1 MLNNDSPLDA
11 VALYRAAADR
21 AVAVADAVR
30 PDQLRFP
37 TPCTEW
43 TVQQVIDHLVGG
55 TDYLLSAATGR
66 EVGQRE
72 HATTAADYRRGV
84 AEVLHAIALPAAM
97 ERTCTSPLGFE
108 WPVSQAVAGTFMDVL
123 IHTWDLAHATGQ
135 DEKLDPSLVKACSA
149 MFLPDMPERGRAA
162 GIIGPAVEIG
172 EDASPQDRLLAAMGR
187 HP

>member
-1 MLNNDSPLDA
+1 
-11 VALYRAAADR
+11 
-21 AVAVADAVR
+21 
-30 PDQLRFP
+30 
-37 TPCTEW
+37 
-43 TVQQVIDHLVGG
+43 
-55 TDYLLSAATGR
+55 
-66 EVGQRE
+66 
-72 HATTAADYRRGV
+72 
-84 AEVLHAIALPAAM
+84 
-97 ERTCTSPLGFE
+97 
-108 WPVSQAVAGTFMDVL
+108 MDVL